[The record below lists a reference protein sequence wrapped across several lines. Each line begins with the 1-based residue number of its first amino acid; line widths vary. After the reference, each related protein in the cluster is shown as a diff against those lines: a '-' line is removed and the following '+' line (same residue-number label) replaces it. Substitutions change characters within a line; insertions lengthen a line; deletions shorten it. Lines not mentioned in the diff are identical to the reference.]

1 MNGLITKDTVTWTE
15 KNVIVSPKFNW
26 MDGWFIQDDAGL
38 FVETDKPA
46 DNRCFFNAQ
55 CGADE
60 CCGNYPDSSNRR
72 CMAKSIDKVL
82 QKVGPVSFTPTCAV
96 EDGGIDVVPEN
107 AQDDIAS
114 GALADAS
121 EALNSFWTNQVNDKK
136 TAASYETMD
145 AEAKAA
151 FDAEIT
157 AEEATNDSIL
167 GQLKTAIGYTA
178 DACDDNCKAI
188 FEADV
193 LKWRKSV
200 YEICKENRKAITC
213 QKANELRI

>member
-1 MNGLITKDTVTWTE
+1 
-15 KNVIVSPKFNW
+15 
-26 MDGWFIQDDAGL
+26 
-38 FVETDKPA
+38 
-46 DNRCFFNAQ
+46 
-55 CGADE
+55 
-60 CCGNYPDSSNRR
+60 
-72 CMAKSIDKVL
+72 MAKAIDKVL

-96 EDGGIDVVPEN
+96 EDGGADVVPEN

-136 TAASYETMD
+136 AAAKYDTMD
-145 AEAKAA
+145 ADAKAA
-151 FDAEIT
+151 FDKEIA
-157 AEEATNDSIL
+157 AEEAINDSIL

-178 DACDDNCKAI
+178 TACDDNCKAI

-193 LKWRKSV
+193 LNWRKSV
-200 YEICKENRKAITC
+200 YEICKTNPKAITC